1 MCGIAGYFRR
11 DGKEIDYDILK
22 KMSEKL
28 LHRGPDASGIY
39 AARNIGLVHR
49 RLSIRDLSSAANQPM
64 TDQDKRFVTVFNG
77 EIYNYSALKKE
88 LQKKNRCNFK
98 TTSDTELIL
107 FGYKIWGLNFFNKI
121 EGMFAIAIWDCEKK
135 EIVLAR
141 DSIGIKP
148 LYYYLDDQKLIFA
161 SEIKSILSSNQVKKN
176 INPESLHVFLA
187 AGYPGPSSSI
197 LSDVFMLSPGSTMT
211 ISLNN
216 SRNDYYWKPSR
227 SGEIKNIDDASDEF
241 ISIFEHILKE
251 HLISDVPIAS
261 FQSGGIDSSI
271 IALTLRRLNQNITSY
286 TASFTNK
293 FYDETSLAK
302 EVIEVTKAAHN
313 IIKMENSSSAE
324 DIVKKIAFHSDGQC
338 ADASAFAFYS
348 ICGNVKKS
356 FKVII
361 SGDGGDEFFGGYDT
375 YKASLMS
382 NFLHPW
388 LPRSSA
394 RLLGDVMYKLNSHS
408 SSRLTKSSIIA
419 RFMQGYGY
427 GGMSA
432 HAHWRRLMPDFL
444 ARKIYTNSMLSQLN
458 YSPLKEYESFLN
470 FNDAHFSDSL
480 LLADQSFHLQSI
492 LAKVDTMSM
501 AHGLEVRGP
510 FLDRRIMDFAG
521 KCSTDILL
529 PNKKILK
536 EVARK
541 IEVPSN
547 IINATKK
554 GFNVPISEML
564 QTSLSNL
571 ANKIFL
577 TNPDVFQPFLAPD
590 KIREIYLEHSNKKND
605 HSYALWPLLIL
616 GIWLMD

>member
-11 DGKEIDYDILK
+11 DGKEIDSDILK

-49 RLSIRDLSSAANQPM
+49 RLSIRDLSSEANQPM
-64 TDQDKRFVTVFNG
+64 IDQDKRFVTIFNG

-88 LQKKNRCNFK
+88 LQKENICNFK

-121 EGMFAIAIWDCEKK
+121 EGMFAIAIWDCDKK
-135 EIVLAR
+135 EVVLAR

-197 LSDVFMLSPGSTMT
+197 ISDVFMLSPGSVMT

-216 SRNDYYWKPSR
+216 SRKDSFWKPSR
-227 SGEIKNIDDASDEF
+227 SAEIKNINDAADEF
-241 ISIFEHILKE
+241 IGLFDHILKE

-286 TASFTNK
+286 TASFSNK
-293 FYDETSLAK
+293 FFDETALAK
-302 EVIEVTKAAHN
+302 EVIGLTKATHN

-338 ADASAFAFYS
+338 ADASAFAFYN
-348 ICGNVKKS
+348 ICRDVKKS

-375 YKASLMS
+375 YKASIIS
-382 NFLHPW
+382 KCLHPW

-394 RLLGDVMYKLNSHS
+394 RFLGDVMYKLNSHS
-408 SSRLTKSSIIA
+408 SARLTKSAIIT

-432 HAHWRRLMPDFL
+432 HAHWRRLVPEFL
-444 ARKIYTNSMLSQLN
+444 ARKIYTNSMVTQLN

-470 FNDAHFSDSL
+470 FNGNHFSDSL

-501 AHGLEVRGP
+501 AHGLEVRVP

-521 KCSTDILL
+521 KCSTDILF

-536 EVARK
+536 EVAKR
-541 IEVPSN
+541 INVPSN
-547 IINATKK
+547 IINARKK
-554 GFNVPISEML
+554 GFNVPICEML
-564 QTSLSNL
+564 RTSLSNL
-571 ANKIFL
+571 ANKIFI
-577 TNPDVFQPFLAPD
+577 TNPDVFQPFLSPD
-590 KIREIYLEHSNKKND
+590 KIKEIYLQHSNKKND

-616 GIWLMD
+616 GIWLVD